1 MGFDRMDDIL
11 CDWTAVVR
19 ETEII
24 VRAEIDRCKL
34 VAGKSEGN
42 AFRRLQRTSPYLN
55 DQL

>member
-11 CDWTAVVR
+11 CDWTAIVR
-19 ETEII
+19 EPEII
-24 VRAEIDRCKL
+24 VGSEIDRGKL

-42 AFRRLQRTSPYLN
+42 AVRRPRKTSSYLN